1 MGIGIGIVLMVVG
14 AALMWAIQPNL
25 DFINDNALGLIFII
39 AGALA
44 IVLSLVL
51 NTQRRKSTHVEERR
65 YE

>member
-1 MGIGIGIVLMVVG
+1 MGIGLGIALMVVG
-14 AALMWAIQPNL
+14 AALMWAIKPNL

-44 IVLSLVL
+44 VVLSLVL

>member
-1 MGIGIGIVLMVVG
+1 MGIGLGIVLMVVG

-39 AGALA
+39 AGALT

>member
-1 MGIGIGIVLMVVG
+1 MGIGLGIVLMVVG

-39 AGALA
+39 AGALT

-51 NTQRRKSTHVEERR
+51 NAQRRKSTHVEERR